1 MGHVHPRT
9 ARPPGEPSIFPV
21 MLVMIV
27 TRCSLLLARTTYTQV
42 RLADGFTDSV
52 CVHILKNVRATAY
65 FDADGAASCGPK
77 EGTASF
83 RYVQRSLA
91 TACKLS
97 MVNID
102 DGVWMQKKQS
112 SGFWAG
118 SSMSACCFLFF
129 FYGSITFWRL
139 ARQGRRVAQLSNNK

>member
-1 MGHVHPRT
+1 
-9 ARPPGEPSIFPV
+9 

-102 DGVWMQKKQS
+102 DGVWMQKKTVIWILGGKQHERL
-112 SGFWAG
+112 
-118 SSMSACCFLFF
+118 LFPVF